1 MIARKIKS
9 PKALKKIIANLKKT
23 GKKIGFTNGCFDIL
37 HYGHLKYL
45 EEAKRYS
52 DVLIV
57 AINSDNSVRRLKG
70 KIRPIFPLLDRMRV
84 TASLESVD
92 YVTYFEEDTP
102 AGIIS
107 YLKPDVII
115 KGADYKIKDIVG
127 KNIVESYG
135 GSVKTA
141 RYHKGYSVTGIIRRI
156 IRRYSI

>member
-1 MIARKIKS
+1 MITDKLKN
-9 PKALKKIIANLKKT
+9 PKALKKITARLKKT

-45 EEAKRYS
+45 EEANRYA

-57 AINSDNSVRRLKG
+57 AINSDNSVRRLKDE
-70 KIRPIFPLLDRMRV
+70 KRPIFPLPDRMRAV
-84 TASLESVD
+84 ASLESVD
-92 YVTYFEEDTP
+92 YVTYFKEDTP
-102 AGIIS
+102 AEIIS

-115 KGADYKIKDIVG
+115 KGADYKIKDMVG

-135 GSVKTA
+135 GSVKTV

-156 IRRYSI
+156 IRRYK